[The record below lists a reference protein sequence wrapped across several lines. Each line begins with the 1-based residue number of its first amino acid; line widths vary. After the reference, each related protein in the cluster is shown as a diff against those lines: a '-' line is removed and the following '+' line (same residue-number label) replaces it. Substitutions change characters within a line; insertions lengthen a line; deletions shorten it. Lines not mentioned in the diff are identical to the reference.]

1 MKRKIGI
8 INHWMVNNYGALY
21 LAYALERKIREMG
34 YDVETISWLPDEVR
48 RPWQLSMAKKPDCCI
63 TCCGWAILG
72 FSFCRVSGGFAN
84 FVQ

>member
-8 INHWMVNNYGALY
+8 INHWMVNNYGVLY

-48 RPWQLSMAKKPDCCI
+48 RPW
-63 TCCGWAILG
+63 
-72 FSFCRVSGGFAN
+72 
-84 FVQ
+84 